1 MAAILQQVHF
11 PMTWRPLLSPKSYH
25 RVSFSVSPTP
35 LVSDASVS
43 ASSAT
48 SVLDLLPPSPIFSD
62 IYLHTTLS
70 HISSKPSASSSLLLL
85 LLHHILSPQFV
96 LPHIG
101 SHTSDFLSAS
111 KCSQLLVTPPPLPPA
126 AQFSVALRCLCFYH
140 LQFHLLADP
149 SVLLYHSSSD
159 LLIVGI
165 LRNWRAVLGLAH

>member
-70 HISSKPSASSSLLLL
+70 HISN
-85 LLHHILSPQFV
+85 
-96 LPHIG
+96 
-101 SHTSDFLSAS
+101 FLSAS